1 MEHSILPPART
12 QARSTPLSPPT
23 SMLAARWPAASLVS
37 LHKGD
42 SVQGFVSE
50 VRDTSV
56 QVKLMS
62 GIYGWAHGPGLG
74 LDDGQQPCD
83 RYREGNWVTAEVTG
97 LNHRNECVTLS
108 IRSPQQQWSTPIAT
122 RLPDSPLDRLQR
134 GSCLLAS
141 VQAVEKNGLRVVA
154 GGAPGWV
161 DHRAAN
167 ISGKS
172 VLADKYRAGQL
183 ITVWV
188 TGVNHD
194 GGEFHAQV
202 NPLPSPPMAGNWG
215 ELLP

>member
-1 MEHSILPPART
+1 MEHSILPPARI
-12 QARSTPLSPPT
+12 QLRNTPISPRT

-50 VRDTSV
+50 VRDASV

-62 GIYGWAHGPGLG
+62 GIYGWADGPSLG
-74 LDDGQQPCD
+74 LDDDQHPCD
-83 RYREGNWVTAEVTG
+83 WYREGDWVTAEVTG
-97 LNHRNECVTLS
+97 LNHRNDCVTLS
-108 IRSPQQQWSTPIAT
+108 IRSPQRQWLTPIAT

-134 GSCLLAS
+134 GSRLLAS

-154 GGAPGWV
+154 DGAPGWIDRRSADIV
-161 DHRAAN
+161 
-167 ISGKS
+167 GKS

-202 NPLPSPPMAGNWG
+202 NPLPSPSATSKWH